1 MRRFTSKLTLPVAA
15 LAFASLAGGCNQ
27 QNPYLTQGSGAS
39 TLGQAQ
45 QQPPAE
51 LAQLYDMR
59 YRAGSLDSD
68 HGDLVGRMAQM
79 EQERQIL
86 QDQVRL
92 LQKQLTEVA
101 TQLREER
108 LARAETGKQV
118 EILEA
123 STRRRG
129 GATITANT
137 SNQDALPLVD
147 APGLQLRK
155 DGDVVRIELPADQLF
170 GSGTAQF
177 HQGAYG
183 LLDRAASVIAQN
195 YPQQIVVV
203 EGHTSNAPTPGGR
216 YSNHELAAAQATAV
230 FNQLTQRNHLPE
242 DQLKILAHGPTQPLV
257 SNANTAGQAKNRRV
271 ELVIYP
277 ETVER

>member
-1 MRRFTSKLTLPVAA
+1 MRSISSKELIV
-15 LAFASLAGGCNQ
+15 LAGAVFAVGCNQ
-27 QNPYLTQGSGAS
+27 QNPYL
-39 TLGQAQ
+39 AQ
-45 QQPPAE
+45 PGTAALAQPPASVVQD
-51 LAQLYDMR
+51 LNFR
-59 YRAGSLDSD
+59 TGSLDAD
-68 HGDLVGRMAQM
+68 NTDLVGRLAQM
-79 EQERQIL
+79 EQERRIL

-92 LQKQLTEVA
+92 LQKQLTQTA

-108 LARAETGKQV
+108 LARAETDNKVQV
-118 EILEA
+118 LEA

-137 SNQDALPLVD
+137 SHEEVLPMVE
-147 APGLQLRK
+147 AVGVQLRR

-170 GSGTAQF
+170 LSGTAQF

-183 LLDRAASVIAQN
+183 LLDRAANVIAQN
-195 YPQQIVVV
+195 YPQQVVVV
-203 EGHTSNAPTPGGR
+203 EGHTSTEPVPGGR

-230 FNQLTQRNHLPE
+230 FNQLTQRNRLPA
-242 DQLKILAHGPTQPLV
+242 DQLKILSHGPTQPLA

-277 ETVER
+277 ETMER